1 MRQQCDGKIL
11 LSPCCHAYKLFVC
24 QAIKCIRDNMTTK
37 KIFFL
42 VERCMILFLR
52 FQCDA
57 AGVGVLTVHI
67 STGSPS
73 LRSDITR
80 G

>member
-1 MRQQCDGKIL
+1 
-11 LSPCCHAYKLFVC
+11 
-24 QAIKCIRDNMTTK
+24 
-37 KIFFL
+37 
-42 VERCMILFLR
+42 MILFLR